1 MSYRMEHLIVM
12 DRYYALLHEAEQYRL
27 ARQAL
32 EGRPKNQKI
41 WCKGLSW
48 FGSRLSAWGN
58 QLQERY
64 GFAVQVTTSVSGHS
78 D

>member
-1 MSYRMEHLIVM
+1 MSYHMEHQSGM
-12 DRYYALLHEAEQYRL
+12 KHYHALLNEAEKYQL

-58 QLQERY
+58 HLQERY

-78 D
+78 G